1 MGGVFSRANV
11 FSPEQPQN
19 LHFVRPPMVQRAA
32 AAALAMRQKQLALQQ
47 QQLSQQ
53 PIPGATPP
61 KPMVTNAAS
70 QQYTLASQQHQSP
83 QNM

>member
-32 AAALAMRQKQLALQQ
+32 AAAFAMRQKQLALQQ
-47 QQLSQQ
+47 HQLSQQ
-53 PIPGATPP
+53 PIPGATSP
-61 KPMVTNAAS
+61 KPVVTTAAAQQQTLVS
-70 QQYTLASQQHQSP
+70 QQIQSP